1 MSSFGLSDSITMEMK
16 AKAGVKIQSIKLTKQ
31 VRDLRPSKRHAM
43 RSYLQQVDVFNLI
56 DLVSSCAA
64 KVKC

>member
-1 MSSFGLSDSITMEMK
+1 MEMR

-56 DLVSSCAA
+56 DLMSSCAA